1 MTPPLSPQ
9 SVEGSFPLR
18 PLDPSWMDE
27 TEPFSSQ
34 STPYQVQKSAS
45 SIHPSMDTSRSTG
58 WEYTEPESY
67 NVIDTH
73 VHVWE
78 TDGVMSA
85 KSGVASTSP
94 HATPGLRSAPP
105 RWESEPTDSGRV
117 ELLLDD
123 MERER
128 PRCSCPRFGHPG

>member
-1 MTPPLSPQ
+1 M
-9 SVEGSFPLR
+9 
-18 PLDPSWMDE
+18 
-27 TEPFSSQ
+27 
-34 STPYQVQKSAS
+34 AS

-128 PRCSCPRFGHPG
+128 RPVAAAPAPRIAPPPHPTPPHSARPCTIHVSCLRRLGSPRQR

>member
-1 MTPPLSPQ
+1 M
-9 SVEGSFPLR
+9 
-18 PLDPSWMDE
+18 
-27 TEPFSSQ
+27 
-34 STPYQVQKSAS
+34 AS

-128 PRCSCPRFGHPG
+128 RLAAPPRGLRHHPTPPHPTPLSQATTISCPRRLGPPRQR